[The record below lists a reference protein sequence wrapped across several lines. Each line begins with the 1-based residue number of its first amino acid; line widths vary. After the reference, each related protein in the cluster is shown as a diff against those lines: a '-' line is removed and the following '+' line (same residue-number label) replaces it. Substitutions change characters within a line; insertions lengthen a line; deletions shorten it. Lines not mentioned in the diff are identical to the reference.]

1 LGFGLPESGVRRE
14 GAAMEPHL
22 MIPFT
27 TEDGLRDYRPSVRA
41 ASYAPER
48 PSRWVWLSLVICLIG
63 LVLAVVGGLR

>member
-1 LGFGLPESGVRRE
+1 
-14 GAAMEPHL
+14 

-27 TEDGLRDYRPSVRA
+27 TEEGLRDYRPSVRA

-63 LVLAVVGGLR
+63 LLVRVLR